1 MRTLIRSALLADAPL
16 ATMGVVPEGVLAGDV
31 DTPIVRPFLNLRWGN
46 TVQGLDVL
54 MPRELVVWVHDEPG
68 DYSRIDAILPALR
81 RILTGIEAT
90 RWTEASGQTG
100 WVSVIEWNGDSG
112 DLADDGH
119 GTIVRTSAFSIIGS
133 GH

>member
-1 MRTLIRSALLADAPL
+1 MRTLIRSALLDDAGL
-16 ATMGVVPEGVLAGDV
+16 QSKGIVPEGVLAGDV
-31 DTPIVRPFLNLRWGN
+31 DTPDLRPFLNLRWGN
-46 TVQGLDVL
+46 TVEGLDVI

-68 DYSRIDAILPALR
+68 DYALIDAILVDLR
-81 RILTGIEAT
+81 RVLTGIEAT
-90 RWTEASGQTG
+90 QWTELSGQTG

-119 GTIVRTSAFSIIGS
+119 NTIVRTASFSIVGS